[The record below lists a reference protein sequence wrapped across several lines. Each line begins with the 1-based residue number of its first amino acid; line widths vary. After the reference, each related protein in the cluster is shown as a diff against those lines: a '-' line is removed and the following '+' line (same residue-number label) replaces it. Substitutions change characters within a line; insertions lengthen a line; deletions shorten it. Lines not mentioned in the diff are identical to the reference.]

1 MKEPSLHYQL
11 SGSKQDLQSHNG
23 HYKREK
29 YDHTFKRQTSKFSQM
44 LGGLYTCNPKLKEKE
59 HQNQISKRMQNH
71 LIVNKNT
78 QYISKRQLKRAQD
91 VKRLQNALGMPSY
104 KDKTEFE
111 RINCLLLKKKQVKI

>member
-59 HQNQISKRMQNH
+59 CQNQISKKIQNYST
-71 LIVNKNT
+71 VNKKYT
-78 QYISKRQLKRAQD
+78 VYIKEAIKKSTRCKKITKCTRNAILQILKSNYND
-91 VKRLQNALGMPSY
+91 ELN
-104 KDKTEFE
+104 
-111 RINCLLLKKKQVKI
+111 